1 MKRLNIKLD
10 PETHRKLKA
19 HAAMTEQS
27 IQAIVTQLIK
37 HVVYQAENTK

>member
-19 HAAMTEQS
+19 YAAMTEQS
-27 IQAIVTQLIK
+27 IQAIVTKLVKQ
-37 HVVYQAENTK
+37 VVYPPQNP